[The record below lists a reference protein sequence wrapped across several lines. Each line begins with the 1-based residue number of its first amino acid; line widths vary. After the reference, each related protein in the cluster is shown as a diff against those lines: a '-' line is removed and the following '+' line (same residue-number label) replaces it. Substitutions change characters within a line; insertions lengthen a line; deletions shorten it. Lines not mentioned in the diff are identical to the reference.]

1 MFLPQLLFYVKYK
14 HDQNIKSKFWKKR
27 IPSKKSDSQINMRGG
42 FFSKFTENRLE
53 INICK

>member
-1 MFLPQLLFYVKYK
+1 M
-14 HDQNIKSKFWKKR
+14 IKTLSVNSGR
-27 IPSKKSDSQINMRGG
+27 NVYPEKKSDSQINMRGG